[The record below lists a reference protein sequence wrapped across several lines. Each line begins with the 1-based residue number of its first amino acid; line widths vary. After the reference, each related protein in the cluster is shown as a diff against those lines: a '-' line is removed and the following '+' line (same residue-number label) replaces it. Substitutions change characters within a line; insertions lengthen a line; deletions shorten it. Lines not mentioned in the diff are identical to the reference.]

1 MSASRSL
8 FVLLWVAAICSGC
21 GQKVLHF
28 QSDQCINMGLLIGP
42 EHLTELNFEKDTVGK
57 DIIKKIK
64 KVYVYEAILMEM
76 LVEQNQITDFGL
88 VNEASSQSVIDRHVN
103 GFSNKLY
110 FFTFDLDPRQHRVAI
125 LMSTSFA
132 REKCVGIGP
141 IYMGSISDGD
151 SLKRSV
157 FRVLKLLK
165 ATYIEKDNI
174 YVLNNTKEKP
184 DTRLQ
189 FSMDKALLPI
199 TASDSIT
206 RTSPFNIVRL
216 IQSSD
221 NKISGPDKQVVYNIG
236 PLFDDPDAL
245 KFTFF
250 KSFE

>member
-1 MSASRSL
+1 MSASRS
-8 FVLLWVAAICSGC
+8 FFLLLSVAAIASGC

-28 QSDQCINMGLLIGP
+28 QSEQCINMSLLISS
-42 EHLTELNFEKDTVGK
+42 EHLNQLNFEKDTVGK
-57 DIIKKIK
+57 DIIKKIE
-64 KVYVYEAILMEM
+64 KVYVYEAILKEM
-76 LVEQNQITDFGL
+76 LVDQNQITDFGL
-88 VNEASSQSVIDRHVN
+88 VNVSSSQSVIDRHVN

-110 FFTFDLDPRQHRVAI
+110 FFTFDLDPKQHRVAI
-125 LMSTSFA
+125 LMCTSFA
-132 REKCVGIGP
+132 RQKCVGIGP
-141 IYMGSISDGD
+141 IYMGFISDSD

-157 FRVLKLLK
+157 FTVRKLLR

-189 FSMDKALLPI
+189 FSMDKKLLPI
-199 TASDSIT
+199 TASDSLI
-206 RTSPFNIVRL
+206 RTSPFNIIRL
-216 IQSSD
+216 TQSTD

-236 PLFDDPDAL
+236 PLFDDPNAL